1 MLLLALFIFLFKI
14 DSYNACNN
22 HVVDPSKIVK
32 DTLLDKL
39 PKWGPSFN
47 ISLELFIS
55 SFTPKHGSLL

>member
-22 HVVDPSKIVK
+22 HAQPRKIVK
-32 DTLLDKL
+32 DTFLDKL

-47 ISLELFIS
+47 ISLGLKIS
-55 SFTPKHGSLL
+55 SFTPKYGSIL